1 VYASTPDG
9 DSASPWSRD
18 AAIRRGSSRIGWI
31 ERRRHLEAQMTDKI
45 RVGIVGA
52 TVTPGGSGWGAN
64 AHVPALKAL
73 PGYELKA
80 VCTAHEDTA
89 KASAAAFG
97 AEHAF
102 HRFSDMTARPDVD
115 LIVVCVRVPGH
126 RELVM
131 AGLEA
136 GKPVL
141 CEWPLGKNLAE
152 AEEMAGLASRRSLKT
167 IVGLQARSAP
177 AIMYARDLVRDGYIG
192 EVLTAHLTCVVQA
205 QLQRGPG
212 RIWQGVRANGANVL
226 TITGGHA
233 IDALCAVLGELS
245 EVSARVSTRIPEWR
259 TPEGKAVPVDSPDSI
274 NVIGRLASGAEAS
287 VNVAAVPSNPGGNRI
302 EIYGR
307 EGTLVLTAEGSFN
320 TGGSQL
326 EAGKGKEA
334 MAPMPVPSK
343 YRLAPEGTP
352 GGQPY
357 NVAQAYARAADAL
370 RGRGAFDVDFNLAVQ
385 RHKLIEAI
393 ERSAATGRSVKVQ

>member
-1 VYASTPDG
+1 
-9 DSASPWSRD
+9 
-18 AAIRRGSSRIGWI
+18 
-31 ERRRHLEAQMTDKI
+31 
-45 RVGIVGA
+45 
-52 TVTPGGSGWGAN
+52 
-64 AHVPALKAL
+64 LKAL

-80 VCTAHEDTA
+80 VCTSHEDTA

-97 AEHAF
+97 AERGF
-102 HRFSDMTARPDVD
+102 HRFSDMAADPDVD

-126 RELVM
+126 RDLVVG
-131 AGLEA
+131 GLLA

-141 CEWPLGKNLAE
+141 CEWPLGRTLAE
-152 AEEMAGLASRRSLKT
+152 AEEMAGLASQRSLGT
-167 IVGLQARSAP
+167 VVGLQARSAP
-177 AIMYARDLVRDGYIG
+177 AILYARDLVREGYIG

-233 IDALCAVLGELS
+233 IDALCAVLGEFA

-259 TPEGKAVPVDSPDSI
+259 TPEGTAVKVDSPDSI
-274 NVIGRLASGAEAS
+274 NVVGRLASGAEVS

-307 EGTLVLTAEGSFN
+307 EGTLVLRAEGSFN
-320 TGGSQL
+320 TGGSQIHG
-326 EAGKGKEA
+326 GKGKEA
-334 MAPMPVPSK
+334 LTAMPVPSK
-343 YRLAPEGTP
+343 YTFVPQGTP

-357 NVAQAYARAADAL
+357 NVAQAYARFAA
-370 RGRGAFDVDFNLAVQ
+370 GRSGGQPFDVDFDLAVR
-385 RHKLIEAI
+385 RHRLIDAI
-393 ERSAATGRSVKVQ
+393 ERSAATGRSVNVAQ

>member
-1 VYASTPDG
+1 
-9 DSASPWSRD
+9 
-18 AAIRRGSSRIGWI
+18 
-31 ERRRHLEAQMTDKI
+31 MTDKI

-73 PGYELKA
+73 PQYELKA

-97 AEHAF
+97 AERAF
-102 HRFSDMTARPDVD
+102 HQFSEMAVHPEVD

-126 RELVM
+126 RDLVM
-131 AGLEA
+131 AGLQA
-136 GKPVL
+136 GKAVF
-141 CEWPLGKNLAE
+141 CEWPLGKTLAE
-152 AEEMAGLASRRSLKT
+152 GEEMAGLARQRSSKT
-167 IVGLQARSAP
+167 MVGLQARSAP
-177 AIMYARDLVRDGYIG
+177 AILYARDLVQAGYIG
-192 EVLTAHLTCVVQA
+192 DVLTANLTCVVQA

-233 IDALCAVLGELS
+233 IDALCAVLGEFA

-259 TPEGKAVPVDSPDSI
+259 TPEGKPVPVDSPDSI
-274 NVIGRLASGAEAS
+274 NVVGRLVSGAEVT

-307 EGTLVLTAEGSFN
+307 EGALVIRAEGSFN
-320 TGGSQL
+320 TGGSEL
-326 EAGKGKEA
+326 HAGKGKEP
-334 MAPMPVPSK
+334 MASMPVPAK
-343 YRLAPEGTP
+343 YKVVPDRTP

-357 NVAQAYARAADAL
+357 NVAQAYMRAADAL
-370 RGRGAFDVDFNLAVQ
+370 RGRGSFDVDFNLAVR
-385 RHKLIEAI
+385 RHKLIDAI
-393 ERSAATGRSVKVQ
+393 ERSSATGRSVKVEQT